1 MTKMIRSKKVSKA
14 AVHPLSSTRAFWD
27 YALGREREV
36 TEIKA
41 GVESARSVTR
51 DQYAG
56 FSAADRREFDN
67 LRLRLALAP
76 VVAGVPHLEAVHKA
90 VAGAL
95 KRAHYSSATT
105 QGGLIVEGEAG
116 VGKTTTITEVASRV
130 LLSQLTE
137 ELGDDWRG
145 EAPER
150 LQVERETSDGQTIVG
165 QWVVVMTITL
175 YGVVTPKT
183 LLELCVKS
191 YGSIGVPVTVFE
203 GKVRGADLA
212 DTLSN
217 LISNCATVLVVIDEV
232 HFLKASGTGSE
243 TVNFLKDLT
252 NRTNAVFLMAGVSSG
267 RGLPFLDY
275 GNLEAQQQLSR
286 RFKRIKIGRLSN
298 PIQSEDLFQV
308 LKVLAWKTVLLDD
321 PRSNWLTAEVVD
333 HVYDRT
339 QGVLQHVV
347 ALIGEAA
354 QLAIGSER
362 EVISPSLLDE
372 VQLSDDAESTY
383 RNILKDRKGG
393 GDK

>member
-1 MTKMIRSKKVSKA
+1 MTKKSRSKKVSKP
-14 AVHPLSSTRAFWD
+14 VEHPLSSTRAFWD
-27 YALGREREV
+27 YALNREQEV

-41 GVESARSVTR
+41 GVESARLVTR
-51 DQYAG
+51 DQYSG
-56 FSAADRREFDN
+56 FSATERREFND

-76 VVAGVPHLEAVHKA
+76 VVAGVPHLEAVHKL

-95 KRAHYSSATT
+95 KRAHYSRATT

-116 VGKTTTITEVASRV
+116 VGKTTTITEVAVRV

-137 ELGDDWRG
+137 ELGDEWRG

-150 LQVERETSDGQTIVG
+150 LLVERGTSDGQTIVG
-165 QWVVVMTITL
+165 QWVVVVTITL

-203 GKVRGADLA
+203 GKVRGSDLA

-217 LISNCATVLVVIDEV
+217 LITNCATVLVVIDEV
-232 HFLKASGTGSE
+232 HFLRPSGTGSE
-243 TVNFLKDLT
+243 TINFLKDLT
-252 NRTNAVFLMAGVSSG
+252 NRTNAVFLMAGVNNGS
-267 RGLPFLDY
+267 GLPFLDN
-275 GNLEAQQQLSR
+275 GNLQTQQQLSR
-286 RFKRIKIGRLSN
+286 RFKRIKIGRLPD
-298 PIQSEDLFQV
+298 PIQSEDLLQV

-321 PRSNWLTAEVVD
+321 PRSTWLTEVLVER
-333 HVYDRT
+333 VYERT

-354 QLAIGSER
+354 ELAIGAER
-362 EVISPSLLDE
+362 EVITLGLLDG
-372 VQLSDDAESTY
+372 VQLSDDAEVAY
-383 RNILKDRKGG
+383 RETLKDRGG
-393 GDK
+393 K